1 MASSPPFLEMV
12 ADATGRFSRGW
23 VSWLT
28 QMCTYIVSNYQHG
41 TTAER
46 PTTGLWIGRRYF
58 DDTLGKP
65 VYVKTISPIVWVD
78 GVGTVS

>member
-1 MASSPPFLEMV
+1 MAAPFLAPL
-12 ADATGRFSRGW
+12 ADATGRAAKSW
-23 VSWLT
+23 VEWFAQISNYVL
-28 QMCTYIVSNYQHG
+28 SNYQHG

-46 PTTGLWIGRRYF
+46 PTKGLWIGRRFF

-65 VYVKTISPIVWVD
+65 VYVKTLSPIVWVD